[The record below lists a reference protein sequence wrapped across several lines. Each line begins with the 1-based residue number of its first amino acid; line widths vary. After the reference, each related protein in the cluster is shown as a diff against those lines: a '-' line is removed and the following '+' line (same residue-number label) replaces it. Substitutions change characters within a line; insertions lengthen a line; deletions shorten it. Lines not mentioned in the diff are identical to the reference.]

1 MSKKIKVKMSKKEYE
16 EYSKFK
22 ETRDRFKKFFN
33 ESDSTSKSKARL
45 GTIRDHANDR
55 ISSYENTH
63 EFVKNKLNSARLFY
77 ERNGEGLISQ
87 ACSCNLMLKIGFS
100 VIDQLD
106 QKYQINLYT
115 DGMHGVSIGVISG
128 SCFNIDGFLVP
139 KGCNSDVSCWH
150 SIRNVID
157 ELRGSNLLSFSARDG
172 KYTNSDN
179 TNSEVKLPSISLVD
193 LILAMIADACKIL
206 LQNTLQNTNDGEMP
220 WVRYD
225 SNQDKNVCY
234 HSSSYIYK
242 IEVTFLDPNE
252 NDEIDFDAYFDKCK
266 ECEYNEFDS
275 DDECECEH
283 TCNCTGN
290 CAADEIDEDEEN
302 LLEKVDT
309 SDSNANADGDA
320 PNPEEALINN
330 ED

>member
-1 MSKKIKVKMSKKEYE
+1 MAKKIKVKMSKKEYE

-22 ETRDRFKKFFN
+22 ETKDRFKKFFN
-33 ESDSTSKSKARL
+33 ESDSKSKVRL
-45 GTIRDHANDR
+45 DAIRDHANDR
-55 ISSYENTH
+55 TSSYEDAH
-63 EFVKNKLNSARLFY
+63 EFVKNKLNSARLY
-77 ERNGEGLISQ
+77 SERTGEGLISQ

-106 QKYQINLYT
+106 QKYKINLYT
-115 DGMHGVSIGVISG
+115 DGTHGISIGVASR
-128 SCFNIDGFLVP
+128 SCFNIDRFIVP

-157 ELRGSNLLSFSARDG
+157 ELRGSNLLNSSTKDG
-172 KYTNSDN
+172 KYTNSVI
-179 TNSEVKLPSISLVD
+179 TNSVVTLPSIYLED
-193 LILAMIADACKIL
+193 LILAMIADACTIL

-225 SNQDKNVCY
+225 SNPNKNICY
-234 HSSSYIYK
+234 HTSSFIYK
-242 IEVTFLDPNE
+242 IEVTFLDPND
-252 NDEIDFDAYFDKCK
+252 NDEIDFDAYFDKCN
-266 ECEYNEFDS
+266 ECEYKE
-275 DDECECEH
+275 DECECEH

-290 CAADEIDEDEEN
+290 CDTDEIDDDEEN
-302 LLEKVDT
+302 LLEKVGT
-309 SDSNANADGDA
+309 SDSNANADGDV